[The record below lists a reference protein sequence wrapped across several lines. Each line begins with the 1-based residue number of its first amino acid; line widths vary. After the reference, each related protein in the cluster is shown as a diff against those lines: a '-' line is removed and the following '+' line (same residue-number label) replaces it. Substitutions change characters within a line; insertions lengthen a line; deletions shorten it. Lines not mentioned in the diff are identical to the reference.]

1 MPFTVAVINSNGTMI
16 EDHTGDVNNIRN
28 EITNQINKLVANI
41 DDYVTFIDVDN
52 PQEMI
57 ELAINKCKM
66 IPDVTMGYTTTCY
79 EDNNLIY
86 QLIHV
91 HYGNDIVESE
101 NNKINAIA
109 TTLAENKTPIFN
121 CTILTCS
128 MMDENGINFVPTN
141 VTKQHLIDLIKL
153 RSYHKGMLIDENS
166 CATETTFVFDPYECF
181 DLIIKSNKENGNGEE
196 HLEPNMSMINIVLG
210 GFDIVCVCD
219 KNANAKLNHFAS
231 FMFKLEIKGACLMYI
246 RHKGSDFINFDQVFF
261 DKIKL
266 LLSNDKREELIN
278 AKQQDYLIKQYRLI
292 DALMMSQV
300 K

>member
-1 MPFTVAVINSNGTMI
+1 MPFTVAVIDSNGTMI
-16 EDHTGDVNNIRN
+16 EDHTGDINKIRD
-28 EITNQINKLVANI
+28 EITNQINKLVTNI
-41 DDYVTFIDVDN
+41 DKFVAFVDVDN
-52 PQEMI
+52 PQKMI
-57 ELAINKCKM
+57 ELAVDKCKM
-66 IPDVTMGYTTTCY
+66 IPNVTMGYTTTCY

-91 HYGNDIVESE
+91 HHGNNDAVESE

-121 CTILTCS
+121 CSILTCS
-128 MMDENGINFVPTN
+128 IMDENGINFVPTN

-153 RSYHKGMLIDENS
+153 RSCHKGILIDENS
-166 CATETTFVFDPYECF
+166 SAVETTFIFDPYECF
-181 DLIIKSNKENGNGEE
+181 DLIIKSNKENGDGEN
-196 HLEPNMSMINIVLG
+196 LEPNMSLINIVLG

-261 DKIKL
+261 DKIKT
-266 LLSNDKREELIN
+266 LLSNDKREELVD
-278 AKQQDYLIKQYRLI
+278 AKQQDYLIKQYRLV
-292 DALMMSQV
+292 DTMLMSLV